1 MANELSDE
9 VTFIRYF
16 NGALACVHYA
26 SAIGIG
32 VYGYNELRDKSTA
45 YFAAPIHRWYSLMNV
60 SSCGPADFMIDS
72 GSSPD
77 ILNRNNRFEVDSL
90 LCCVLFG
97 VISGTYHVFMFLG
110 SFERCRPFVGGAN
123 SKSIVESMVNPYRW
137 VDYGLSTPL
146 MHLVLFANYGIVSQ
160 HAALCGALGMSLL
173 QVIGFS
179 IELNLDLAVKTN
191 KFRYGVF
198 ALLTLGF
205 FGVCLL
211 FLPLFL
217 NISYL
222 ILDDESAE
230 KPPDAVHAFTFV
242 LLALYWWFGFIMVYQ
257 VYCVYRYVPKV
268 IEITNEIKEP
278 LPLATINNIIRAH
291 FDNTTNRLKTPSDLD
306 LLNRLFNL
314 EYKKSEMETF
324 CERLLEKL
332 DLLFERQKCYFYKV
346 DVLYGCASASAK
358 TILHWGLAFVVL
370 QQGTMVTDTNN
381 ALPELV
387 CTGEDNPPLDS
398 VLVLSLIVLV
408 SVGAA
413 IFILCFLPL
422 PLLNSPTVFSHCY
435 RTK

>member
-1 MANELSDE
+1 MANELSKE
-9 VTFIRYF
+9 VAFIRYF
-16 NGALACVHYA
+16 NAALACVHYA

-32 VYGYNELRDKSTA
+32 VYGYNELRDKATV

-60 SSCGPADFMIDS
+60 STCGPADFMIDS

-77 ILNRNNRFEVDSL
+77 ILNRDNRFEVDSL

-97 VISGTYHVFMFLG
+97 VISGTYHLFMFLAT
-110 SFERCRPFVGGAN
+110 FEGCRPFVGGAN
-123 SKSIVESMVNPYRW
+123 AQSIVESMVNPYRW

-146 MHLVLFANYGIVSQ
+146 MHLVLFANYGVVSQ

-179 IELNLDLAVKTN
+179 IELNLDLAAKTN

-198 ALLTLGF
+198 ALLILGF

-257 VYCVYRYVPKV
+257 VYCVYRG
-268 IEITNEIKEP
+268 IDTFAKEVNQ
-278 LPLATINNIIRAH
+278 L
-291 FDNTTNRLKTPSDLD
+291 
-306 LLNRLFNL
+306 LLNEQSQDNS
-314 EYKKSEMETF
+314 KGQDQSNV
-324 CERLLEKL
+324 LL
-332 DLLFERQKCYFYKV
+332 YFYKV

-370 QQGTMVTDTNN
+370 QQGTMVTDTNS

-408 SVGAA
+408 SVGIA

-422 PLLNSPTVFSHCY
+422 PLADSPTVFSHCY